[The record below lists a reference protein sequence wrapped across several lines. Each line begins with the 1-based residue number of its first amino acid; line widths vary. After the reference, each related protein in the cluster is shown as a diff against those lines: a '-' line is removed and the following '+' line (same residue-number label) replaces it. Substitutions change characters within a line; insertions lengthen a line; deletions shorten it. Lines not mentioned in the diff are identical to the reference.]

1 MIEPDPS
8 HVAIEELLAFGERVR
23 KLAAGLLRDGSR
35 ADDVVQET
43 WVTVL
48 EKPPRRR
55 TGLGGWLARVVRSRA
70 FDLLRSESRRTARER
85 RAARPE
91 AIAAGPDT
99 AAEAETC
106 RRLAEAV
113 CALPPAARVVVVL
126 HYYRGLTCRE
136 TAERLGIPVETVRTR
151 LRRALEQL
159 RAALGGG
166 DHGRLRLALLPL
178 AARRRKPPRSW
189 KPLGD
194 GLLADPASAAPLTG
208 VVGGGLLMALKLKV
222 AAGIVFFVLLAAGLW
237 HLSSPPAGSTGAPP
251 PEADR
256 GVPAMPAEAAS
267 KAAPRSSV
275 KEVVLPEPGS
285 GAIPRDSTG
294 VVTPERPPAEG
305 AAPPGTVLGR
315 VSLDGSGPAAGAA
328 VALTWVGRPGGKG
341 EVEQRHQR
349 VETESDGEFR
359 LDEIPPGTCHLR
371 VMLPGYG
378 TETVSFPM
386 GETAGPPLIEIVLRT
401 AGALLVRV
409 RDRNGV
415 PAPRLFLD
423 VRGPQPQ
430 LFTAVS
436 TGVDGSVRLEDLAPG
451 TWTVGVRG
459 VAGHPATSGGPPRPG
474 DRSVEVVS
482 GETAELTIDFTLAIV
497 TGTALLSDGRPVASG
512 FVYFRS
518 IPPDFQSLSAR
529 TDESGRFT
537 LDTTA
542 EGEFDVSVN
551 VVTPARFLSPAGRV
565 TIAAGEVTE
574 LHVRISATS
583 VTGRLRRADTGEP
596 VAKATVSATPVRVD
610 ADGPPAGAAAGVA
623 GGTAWPAEDGTFM
636 LCGLAAGA
644 YQLLATPHDRRLGTR
659 TLTVV
664 IPDSGRVEGLDIA
677 FDTKPVGVLRLRV
690 LDETG
695 AGVERLQVSVR
706 RGATSS
712 TFPGTHI
719 GGGVHE
725 IVLDP
730 GDQVVEVQV
739 SGYHI
744 ENVKVEIAEAEIL
757 DREIRLTPFRR

>member
-1 MIEPDPS
+1 MAGSERTDVTIED
-8 HVAIEELLAFGERVR
+8 LLAFRGRVR
-23 KLAAGLLRDGSR
+23 RLAVGLLGDESR

-43 WVTVL
+43 WLTAL
-48 EKPPRRR
+48 GNPPARR
-55 TGLGGWLARVVRSRA
+55 TGLGGWFARVVRSRA
-70 FDLLRSESRRTARER
+70 FDLLRSESRRTAREH

-91 AIAAGPDT
+91 AIASGPDT

-113 CALPPAARVVVVL
+113 CALPPTAREVVVL

-136 TAERLGIPVETVRTR
+136 TAGRLGIPVETVRTR
-151 LRRALEQL
+151 LRRALERL

-166 DHGRLRLALLPL
+166 DHGRLRLLLLPL
-178 AARRRKPPRSW
+178 VPT
-189 KPLGD
+189 
-194 GLLADPASAAPLTG
+194 PASAAPLTG
-208 VVGGGLLMALKLKV
+208 IAGGGLLMALKLKV
-222 AAGIVFFVLLAAGLW
+222 ATGIVFFALLAAGLW
-237 HLSSPPAGSTGAPP
+237 HLSTPPGGPDGAPP
-251 PEADR
+251 LEADR
-256 GVPAMPAEAAS
+256 GFPARPQETAP

-275 KEVVLPEPGS
+275 KEVVLPEPS
-285 GAIPRDSTG
+285 HGAIPKGSPE
-294 VVTPERPPAEG
+294 VVPAERPPPEG
-305 AAPPGTVLGR
+305 AAPRGTVLGR
-315 VSLDGSGPAAGAA
+315 VRLDGSGPAAGVA
-328 VALTWVGRPGGKG
+328 VALTWVGRPEEKG

-349 VETESDGEFR
+349 IETESDGTFR
-359 LDEIPPGTCHLR
+359 LEEIPAGTCHLR

-378 TETVSFPM
+378 TETVSVTM
-386 GETAGPPLIEIVLRT
+386 GETAGPPPVEIVLRM

-409 RDRNGV
+409 RDRNGA
-415 PAPRLFLD
+415 PAPRMFLD
-423 VRGPQPQ
+423 VRGPEPQ
-430 LFTAVS
+430 LFTSAS
-436 TGVDGSVRLEDLAPG
+436 TGPDGSVRLGDLAPG

-459 VAGHPATSGGPPRPG
+459 VAGHPANSGGPPRPG

-482 GETAELTIDFTLAIV
+482 GETAELTIDFALARV
-497 TGTALLSDGRPVASG
+497 MGTALLSDGSPVVSG
-512 FVYFRS
+512 FVYLRS
-518 IPPDFQSLSAR
+518 SRPDFQSLSAR

-574 LHVRISATS
+574 LNVRISATS

-610 ADGPPAGAAAGVA
+610 ADGPPAGAAAGAA
-623 GGTAWPAEDGTFM
+623 GGVAWPAEDGTFT
-636 LCGLAAGA
+636 LCGLAPGA
-644 YQLLATPHDRRLGTR
+644 YELRATPHDRRLGTR
-659 TLTVV
+659 TLTVA
-664 IPDSGRVEGLDIA
+664 IPESGRVEGVDIA
-677 FDTKPVGVLRLRV
+677 FDVKPVGVLRLRV

-706 RGATSS
+706 RGTTGS
-712 TFPGTHI
+712 TFPATHL

-730 GDQVVEVQV
+730 GEQVVELQV

-744 ENVKVEIAEAEIL
+744 ENIKVEIAEAEVL